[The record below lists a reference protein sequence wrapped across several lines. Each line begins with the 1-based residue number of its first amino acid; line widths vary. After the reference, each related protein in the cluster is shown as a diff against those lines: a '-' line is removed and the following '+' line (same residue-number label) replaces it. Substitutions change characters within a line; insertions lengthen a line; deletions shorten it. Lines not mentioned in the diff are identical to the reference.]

1 MIQFTTDFNQLRI
14 TKELKQ
20 IADRLQAVQRIL
32 ADRNEATLDR
42 AAHYQQDGADCD
54 RKQAMQD
61 VEKYILSLKYV
72 PTFEKSRIRREAW
85 AEQPNEYIDRLAS
98 ALRGVSLNFATEVAT
113 DAEGKWVAGPSI
125 EECIRKKY
133 LTTLTP
139 EDEKEL
145 ELFKRF
151 QSLFKELN
159 DKGYTWRDRN
169 GNDIYS
175 VYFNFEGLTDT
186 EIAQSIYDSKQH

>member
-14 TKELKQ
+14 TKELEK

-32 ADRNEATLDR
+32 ADGGEATLER
-42 AAHYQQDGADCD
+42 AAHYQQDGADYE
-54 RKQAMQD
+54 RKQAMQE
-61 VEKYILSLKYV
+61 VEKYIQSCKYV

-98 ALRGVSLNFATEVAT
+98 ALRGVSLNFATEVVE
-113 DAEGKWVAGPSI
+113 DAAGNWVAGPSI
-125 EECIRKKY
+125 EESIRKKY

-145 ELFKRF
+145 DLFKRF
-151 QSLFKELN
+151 LSLFKEL
-159 DKGYTWRDRN
+159 DEKGYTWRDRN

-186 EIAQSIYDSKQH
+186 EIAQSIYDCKQH